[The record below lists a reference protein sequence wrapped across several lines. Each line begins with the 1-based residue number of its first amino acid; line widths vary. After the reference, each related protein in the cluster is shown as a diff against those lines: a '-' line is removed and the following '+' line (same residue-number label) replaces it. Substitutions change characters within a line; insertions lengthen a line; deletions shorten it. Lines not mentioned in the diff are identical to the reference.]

1 MANRVLLLGRVATEP
16 ELKYTPSGIAVANFR
31 IAVDRPF
38 QNQSGERETDFFT
51 VKVWR
56 EQAERVANHLL
67 KGQLVVVDGRL
78 EYRTWDA
85 PDGTKRSTTEVV
97 ANSVTF
103 QDSAQ
108 MMFAVIATS
117 NQMVSEALRYLNRVP
132 AEGGPREEAGERPAY
147 AGRSG
152 GGFNNDRPQAAP
164 GGFGGAPMGAAGSA
178 GGPSDEPD
186 FGDPFADQ

>member
-38 QNQSGERETDFFT
+38 QNQAGDREADFFT

-67 KGQLVVVDGRL
+67 KGQLVAVDGRL

-85 PDGTKRSTTEVV
+85 PDGAKRSTTEVV
-97 ANSVTF
+97 ANTVTF
-103 QDSAQ
+103 GDSTQ
-108 MMFAVIATS
+108 MILSVLATS
-117 NQMVSEALRYLNRVP
+117 NMMASEALRLLVRIP
-132 AEGGPREEAGERPAY
+132 SGEGSGPRDDSGERPAY
-147 AGRSG
+147 SGRASAPQHQE
-152 GGFNNDRPQAAP
+152 RPQPAP
-164 GGFGGAPMGAAGSA
+164 GGAGTGPA
-178 GGPSDEPD
+178 GGPQDEPD